1 MKPYYSYLEL
11 QKALKSK
18 KTTCFKTTKL
28 YLSRISDQ
36 AHLNIFI
43 EVFEK
48 EALAKSKLVDEKIQ
62 KGTAGKLAGMVIGIK
77 DNICLKNH
85 IVTAAS
91 KILNGFT
98 SVFTATAVQRLID
111 QDAII
116 IGRLNCDE
124 FAMGSANENSVYGTV
139 KNPIDKARVA
149 GGSSGGSAAAVA
161 AGLCLAALGSD
172 TGGSVR
178 QPAAFCGVI
187 GVKPTYS
194 RVSRHGLI
202 AYGSSFDQI
211 GPLTNNVYDAAL
223 ILEIIS
229 GNDDYDSTASS
240 RKVEQYSNIISSS
253 SPKKIAYFKQ
263 ALELPILDKEI
274 KKTIENKIIEL
285 QNNGHTVDA
294 IDFPYFDSLMPIYY
308 ILSTAEASS
317 NLARYDGVHFGY
329 RSKEITDLESTYKN
343 SRTEGFGTEVKR
355 RIMLGTFVLSSGYN
369 EEFYTKALKI
379 RRLIQDDTKKIF
391 QSYDLLISPVT
402 PNTAFSIGKK
412 NTDPTKAYLE
422 DVFTVHANLSGNPA
436 LSMPISNHTN
446 GMPISLQIT
455 SAMFKEKEVFSFA
468 NSIHKLQ

>member
-18 KTTCFKTTKL
+18 KTTCFKTTQL

-36 AHLNIFI
+36 THLNIFV

-85 IVTAAS
+85 KVTAAS
-91 KILNGFT
+91 KILKGFT

-240 RKVEQYSNIISSS
+240 RKVEQYSSIISST

-412 NTDPTKAYLE
+412 NIDPTKAYLE

>member
-18 KTTCFKTTKL
+18 RTTCFETTQL

-36 AHLNIFI
+36 THLNIFV

-62 KGTAGKLAGMVIGIK
+62 KGTAGKLAGMIIGIK

-85 IVTAAS
+85 KVTAAS

-149 GGSSGGSAAAVA
+149 WGSSGGSAAAVA

-240 RKVEQYSNIISSS
+240 RKVEQYSSIISST

-274 KKTIENKIIEL
+274 KKTIENKIIAL

-294 IDFPYFDSLMPIYY
+294 VDFPYFDSLMPIYY

-468 NSIHKLQ
+468 NSIQKLQ

>member
-18 KTTCFKTTKL
+18 KTTCFKTTQL

-85 IVTAAS
+85 KVTAAS

-240 RKVEQYSNIISSS
+240 RQVEQYSNIISSS

-274 KKTIENKIIEL
+274 KKTIENKIIEF

>member
-18 KTTCFKTTKL
+18 RTTCFETTQL

-36 AHLNIFI
+36 THLNIFV

-77 DNICLKNH
+77 DNICLKNQK
-85 IVTAAS
+85 VTAAS
-91 KILNGFT
+91 KILDGFT

-211 GPLTNNVYDAAL
+211 GPLTNNIYDAAL

-240 RKVEQYSNIISSS
+240 RKVERYSNIISST

-468 NSIHKLQ
+468 NSIQKLQ

>member
-85 IVTAAS
+85 KVTAAS

-412 NTDPTKAYLE
+412 NSDPTKAYLE

>member
-18 KTTCFKTTKL
+18 RTTCFETTQL

-36 AHLNIFI
+36 THLNIFV

-62 KGTAGKLAGMVIGIK
+62 KGTAGKLAGMIIGIK

-85 IVTAAS
+85 KVTAAS

-240 RKVEQYSNIISSS
+240 RKVEQYSSIISST

-412 NTDPTKAYLE
+412 NIDPTKAYLE

-468 NSIHKLQ
+468 NSIQKLQ